1 MCGPDL
7 RYSIVMATESYV
19 QPVHQP
25 YITLCQGHRLC
36 STYKYANAGGEKNNR
51 ASHARLFVQGG
62 EESKCLLD
70 RKRRFFSPRA
80 GVDAQLQSK
89 YAAICITTGN
99 EVAAHTGCRLFVL
112 GRVSFY
118 TYALS
123 ISAPALMLSSPPLP
137 TSPARHILSILI
149 FDLTLPSPP
158 KIHFRFVFFVLLLA
172 GEYQAPDKISKLL
185 KSGGDSFELVEI
197 T

>member
-1 MCGPDL
+1 M
-7 RYSIVMATESYV
+7 
-19 QPVHQP
+19 
-25 YITLCQGHRLC
+25 
-36 STYKYANAGGEKNNR
+36 
-51 ASHARLFVQGG
+51 
-62 EESKCLLD
+62 
-70 RKRRFFSPRA
+70 
-80 GVDAQLQSK
+80 
-89 YAAICITTGN
+89 
-99 EVAAHTGCRLFVL
+99 AAHTGCRLFVL

-123 ISAPALMLSSPPLP
+123 ISAPALTLSSPPPPPP

-172 GEYQAPDKISKLL
+172 GVYQAPDKISKLL